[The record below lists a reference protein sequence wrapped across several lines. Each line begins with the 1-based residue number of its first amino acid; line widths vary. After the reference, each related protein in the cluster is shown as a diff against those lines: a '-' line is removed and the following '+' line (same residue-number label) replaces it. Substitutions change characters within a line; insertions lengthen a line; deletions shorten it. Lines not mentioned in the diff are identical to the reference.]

1 MLYGIKKGEMTMK
14 ITDLIADLYDVI
26 DNCGDLDVDYE
37 EIGTVM
43 HIKIDLHNPNRYKER
58 LNESK

>member
-1 MLYGIKKGEMTMK
+1 MK
-14 ITDLIADLYDVI
+14 ITDLIADLYEVI

-58 LNESK
+58 FNERK